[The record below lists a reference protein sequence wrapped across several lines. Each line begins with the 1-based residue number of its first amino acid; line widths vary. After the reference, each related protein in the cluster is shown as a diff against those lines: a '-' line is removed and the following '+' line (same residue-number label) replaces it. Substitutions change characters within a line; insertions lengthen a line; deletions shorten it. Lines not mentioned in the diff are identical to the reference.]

1 MAIAIFIIYLVP
13 LLIVELAVIALT
25 ALLTFAFD
33 RNRRI
38 VHAVSHIMSGSIT
51 YLSILWRMRCRGREN
66 IERGKSYIV
75 TVNHQTMLDIP
86 VCYSLPLH
94 FKWVSKREVLKMPI
108 FGWVLRL
115 RGDIAIERGGTA
127 STMKLFKRAARV
139 TSEGC
144 SVMIFPEGTRSRNRT
159 MGRFK
164 DGAFIMAKECDRA
177 ILPVVIDYR
186 YRKRRFF
193 GRSVEIPDRITLAA
207 LPPIDVETVRT
218 VDVAELR
225 DMTRNTMAEALER
238 IAAERAAR

>member
-1 MAIAIFIIYLVP
+1 MAVAIFVIYLIP
-13 LLIVELAVIALT
+13 LLIAELAIIALT
-25 ALLTFAFD
+25 CLLTFAFD

-51 YLSILWRMRCRGREN
+51 YLSILWRMKCRGTEN

-108 FGWVLRL
+108 FGWILQL

-127 STMKLFKRAARV
+127 STIKLFKRAAEV

-144 SVMIFPEGTRSRNRT
+144 SVMIFPEGTRSRSET

-164 DGAFIMAKECDRA
+164 DGAFIMAKECDKE

-186 YRKRRFF
+186 YRKRHFF
-193 GRSVEIPDRITLAA
+193 GRKLDIPDRITLTA
-207 LPPIDVETVRT
+207 LPPIGIETVR
-218 VDVAELR
+218 AAGAEELR
-225 DMTRNTMAEALER
+225 DLTRATMAEALER
-238 IAAERAAR
+238 IRAER